1 MQRELRGN
9 NRDAR
14 FASYSLTDSG
24 YGSEKQ
30 QAEKSQRRFQSKNN
44 RKVEPNGMW
53 IGMAEN
59 KSPPSPGEHNP
70 KHSAEIEQRRHEK
83 ATQEERCRTRTEA
96 LQRAG

>member
-9 NRDAR
+9 NRHAG
-14 FASYSLTDSG
+14 FGTYLFTDSE
-24 YGSEKQ
+24 YGSKKQ

-59 KSPPSPGEHNP
+59 KSPPSPAEHNP
-70 KHSAEIEQRRHEK
+70 KHSAQIEQGRHEK
-83 ATQEERCRTRTEA
+83 AAQEECRWTGSEA
-96 LQRAG
+96 LQHA